1 MDDATTSFLETVIA
15 GQARHILTG
24 VAGGLVA
31 HGALTADQSNSFV
44 QIGVGLVLYGVGA
57 GWSWWQKNGQALVKA
72 RFDKL
77 RHRVAAIP
85 IVTATTPTIAVNSAI
100 IKAKEMAV
108 VDTTANPVLPV
119 TGDQRL

>member
-1 MDDATTSFLETVIA
+1 MDDTTTSFLETVIA

-44 QIGVGLVLYGVGA
+44 QIGAGLVLYGIGA

-72 RFDKL
+72 RLDKL

-108 VDTTANPVLPV
+108 VDTVANPVLPV